1 MGNEIRMPAA
11 FLALHNKYR
20 PQKSADDI
28 SGAKVSAE
36 HESHTA
42 EVSAEPLAIIDPV
55 SAQTSAQNSAM
66 TQTDDLDF
74 FGEEEANPNVAVAP
88 LHRPPLHTQ
97 WTSTSSFKGG
107 VDRYGFKIQNSEEY
121 NTWSARYEVYCQHR
135 KRKWEYLLK
144 QYGLAPPAEKT
155 PVRFPPASAKL
166 KRYIRK
172 GIPAEWRG
180 NAWFWYSRAQEKL
193 HAHPGLY
200 DRLVQQSLNLKNN
213 DTEHIERDLYRT
225 FPDNIYFRSDPVT
238 GKESP
243 LLQALRRVLTCFS
256 VYQPKIGYCQSL
268 NFIAGTILLFNTE
281 ERTFWMLVN
290 ITQSNFYLAGLHEV
304 NLEQVNISQGV
315 LMCSIRDRLPKVWA
329 SLGLEQT
336 YQDNFVSNLP
346 PVSLCTASWF
356 MSMMV
361 NVLPTETMMRVWDC
375 FFFEGIKVL
384 YRVSL
389 TIFKLIEP
397 DLVRINDD
405 LEAFQLIQTYPRK
418 LMDPKA
424 LMSACFKRANG
435 FGHISY
441 EDIAVLREF
450 VDQRRRNARQ
460 EKPQKANTGQKAI
473 STTDRDEYAKF
484 HPGRRL
490 RAKLSLYK

>member
-11 FLALHNKYR
+11 FLALQNKYR
-20 PQKSADDI
+20 PQEKQEK
-28 SGAKVSAE
+28 GPEAKIGVEREELA
-36 HESHTA
+36 A
-42 EVSAEPLAIIDPV
+42 ALSAEPLSIIEPG
-55 SAQTSAQNSAM
+55 SAQPSAENSEISD
-66 TQTDDLDF
+66 TDHIDF
-74 FGEEEANPNVAVAP
+74 FGEDVEDRTVAVAP
-88 LHRPPLHTQ
+88 LHRPPMHTH
-97 WTSTSSFKGG
+97 WTSTSSFKSG
-107 VDRYGFKIQNSEEY
+107 VDRYGFKVQNTESY
-121 NTWSARYEVYCQHR
+121 NAWSAKYEAYCQHR
-135 KRKWEYLLK
+135 KKKWELLLK
-144 QYGLAPPAEKT
+144 QYGLAPPHGKT

-200 DRLVQQSLNLKNN
+200 QRLVQQSQNMKNS

-225 FPDNIYFRSDPVT
+225 FPDNIYFRSDPIS

-268 NFIAGTILLFNTE
+268 NFIAGNILLFNDE

-315 LMCSIRDRLPKVWA
+315 LMCSVRDRLPKVWG
-329 SLGLEQT
+329 SLGLEPT

-375 FFFEGIKVL
+375 FFFEGVKVL
-384 YRVSL
+384 YRVAL

-397 DLVRINDD
+397 ELVRINDD
-405 LEAFQLIQTYPRK
+405 LEAFQLIQSYPRN
-418 LMDPKA
+418 LMDPKI
-424 LMSACFKRANG
+424 LMSACFKRSNG

-441 EDIAVLREF
+441 EDIAILRDF
-450 VDQRRRNARQ
+450 VDQRRRNARERLQ
-460 EKPQKANTGQKAI
+460 KPNAGPKDN
-473 STTDRDEYAKF
+473 TTDRDEYAKF